1 MDSRMLAQRNN
12 HFWEY
17 IVAFLATIRMGAGDS
32 EEDSEED
39 SAEDSMGVVVGKRK
53 K

>member
-1 MDSRMLAQRNN
+1 MLAQRNN
-12 HFWEY
+12 NFWEY

-32 EEDSEED
+32 EEDS
-39 SAEDSMGVVVGKRK
+39 MGVVVGKRK